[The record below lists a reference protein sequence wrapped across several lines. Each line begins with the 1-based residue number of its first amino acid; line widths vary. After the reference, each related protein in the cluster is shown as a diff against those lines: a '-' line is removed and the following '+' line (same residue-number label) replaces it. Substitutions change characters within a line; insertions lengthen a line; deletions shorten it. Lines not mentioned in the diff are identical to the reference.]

1 MRKTFRKPVQ
11 AYIFVAVH
19 AKTFQLH
26 NTSILISVHQV
37 TGLLEGRLRGIVRLS
52 VSGHDEVCAC
62 VCLVGVEYVTDFGD
76 AKRKKKKK
84 RKAGWRAI
92 RVRSLATKITTTNL
106 QLKEKK
112 FPETSNAT
120 GLYTPLDCH
129 KIYKSRRKEK
139 IAGMFLGLPLIASG
153 GAGGGA

>member
-1 MRKTFRKPVQ
+1 MPFVSTSMRKTFRKPVQ

-84 RKAGWRAI
+84 
-92 RVRSLATKITTTNL
+92 
-106 QLKEKK
+106 KK
-112 FPETSNAT
+112 SGVAS
-120 GLYTPLDCH
+120 D
-129 KIYKSRRKEK
+129 KSQVTRDEDNNNEFTIEREE
-139 IAGMFLGLPLIASG
+139 IPRDE
-153 GAGGGA
+153 